1 MWLAQDA
8 GSWLGPDR
16 RPHRKSFL
24 GYFRAFKVVLMV
36 FPGAQNSVRSL
47 IVVGRFGHGGVA
59 RARRGI
65 VDQSRS
71 RGYSRQ
77 QNLGRGLQSDFEKPR
92 IPRQRLQISDLDL
105 APLAAMKT
113 VKTICKKI

>member
-1 MWLAQDA
+1 
-8 GSWLGPDR
+8 
-16 RPHRKSFL
+16 
-24 GYFRAFKVVLMV
+24 MV

-113 VKTICKKI
+113 VKTICKNVILTQDERKGPCCIKERRSRSLMRNT